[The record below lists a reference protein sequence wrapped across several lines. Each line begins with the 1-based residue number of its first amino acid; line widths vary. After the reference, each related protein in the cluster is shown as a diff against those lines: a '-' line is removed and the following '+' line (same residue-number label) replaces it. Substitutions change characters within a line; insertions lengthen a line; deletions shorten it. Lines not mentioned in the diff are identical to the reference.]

1 MKILLFTPPMTQL
14 NTPYPASAYLT
25 AFLKKQGYEVFQSDP
40 ALMLALRLFSRTG
53 VKLVADELENVQK
66 KKLSP
71 VLLRFLQ
78 QRLVYEDTIDM
89 VVRFLQGGDQSVAY
103 RICQD
108 NFLPLGKRIDDAI
121 MQFKG
126 AASAFSNPASEGHE
140 QGDALHWAFGSLGIQ
155 DRARYLASLY
165 IDELADVIR
174 EGIDSNFNLS
184 RYGDKLAASVPSFDP
199 IAAQLAAKPTLVQN
213 LLTDITRDLA
223 TTFDP
228 DIVGISAPFPGN
240 VFAAFFMAREF
251 RRIKPAIKM
260 LLGGGYVNTE
270 LRSLKE
276 PRVFDY
282 FDFITLDDGE
292 RPFLNIIEHCLGRR
306 PQELLLRTFVR
317 KDGVVVF
324 IRGSDHDIPISAQP
338 APDYEGLPLQKYLLL
353 TEMLNPM
360 HRIWSDTRW
369 NKLTLAH
376 GCYWKKCNF
385 CDISLDYIGRY
396 EDQTA
401 DLIIDKM
408 LCMMEQTGQSGFHFV
423 DEAAPPKILL
433 AMAKRLIE
441 RRVGITWWGN
451 IRFEKTFSKPL
462 VEKLAASGCVAVSGG
477 LEVASDRLLKLIN
490 KGVTVEQVAKVAHAF
505 SSAGVLVHSY
515 LMYGFPT
522 QTVQET
528 IDSLERVRQ
537 LFEQGCIQSAFWHR
551 FSATIHSPIGK
562 NPAHYGIKLHPPQNV
577 TFAANDVEFTDST
590 GVDHDVLAHGLN
602 KALYNFMHGIG
613 LDEDVRFWF
622 EAEVPKAR
630 VPRHLIAQ
638 AIS

>member
-1 MKILLFTPPMTQL
+1 MTQL

-25 AFLKKQGYEVFQSDP
+25 AFLKQQGFEVFQSDP
-40 ALMLALRLFSRTG
+40 ALMLALKLFSHHG
-53 VKLVADELENVQK
+53 VKLVADTLEAQQK
-66 KKLSP
+66 TKKNP
-71 VLLRFLQ
+71 IITDFLR
-78 QRLVYEDTIDM
+78 QRIAYEDTVDM

-108 NFLPLGKRIDDAI
+108 HFLPSGKRLHDAI
-121 MQFKG
+121 GQFKG
-126 AASAFSNPASEGHE
+126 AAAAFSDPESEAPE
-140 QGDALHWAFGSLGIQ
+140 DSLHWAFGSLGIQ
-155 DRARYLASLY
+155 DRARFMASLY

-174 EGIDSNFNLS
+174 EGIDNNFNLS

-199 IAAQLAAKPTLVQN
+199 IAEQLAAKPTIVQT
-213 LLTDITRDLA
+213 LLAEITQDLA
-223 TTFDP
+223 KTFKP
-228 DIVGISAPFPGN
+228 DVIGVSAPFPGN

-251 RRIKPAIKM
+251 RRHLPHVKM

-282 FDFITLDDGE
+282 FDFLTLDDGE
-292 RPFLNIIEHCLGRR
+292 RPFLSIL
-306 PQELLLRTFVR
+306 ELLQRKRSEDKLLRTFVR
-317 KDGVVVF
+317 KDGVVTF
-324 IRGSDHDIPISAQP
+324 IKGSDHDVPISAQP
-338 APDYEGLPLQKYLLL
+338 APDYEGLPLNKYLLL

-385 CDISLDYIGRY
+385 CDINLDYIGRY
-396 EDQTA
+396 EDQAA

-408 LCMMEQTGQSGFHFV
+408 LTMMNQTGQSGFHFV
-423 DEAAPPKILL
+423 DEAAPPKILF

-451 IRFEKTFSKPL
+451 IRFEKTFTKPL

-505 SSAGVLVHSY
+505 SSAGILVHSY

-537 LFEQGCIQSAFWHR
+537 LFENGCIQSAFWHR
-551 FSATIHSPIGK
+551 FSATIHSPIGR
-562 NPAHYGIKLHPPQNV
+562 NPEQYGIKLHPPANI
-577 TFAANDVEFTDST
+577 TFATNDVEFTDST
-590 GVDHDVLAHGLN
+590 GVDHDTLAHGLN

-613 LDEDVRFWF
+613 LEEDVRFWF
-622 EAEVPKAR
+622 ETQVPKAR
-630 VPRHLIAQ
+630 VQKNLIAQ
-638 AIS
+638 SIL

>member
-25 AFLKKQGYEVFQSDP
+25 AFLKQQGFEVFQCDP
-40 ALMLALRLFSRTG
+40 ALMLALKLFSRAG
-53 VKLVADELENVQK
+53 VTQVADELETMQK
-66 KKLSP
+66 KQLNP
-71 VLLRFLQ
+71 IVLRFLQ
-78 QRLVYEDTIDM
+78 QRTTYEDTIDM

-108 NFLPLGKRIDDAI
+108 DFLPSGKRLDDAI
-121 MQFKG
+121 GQFKG
-126 AASAFSNPASEGHE
+126 AAAAFSDRERVEPEE
-140 QGDALHWAFGSLGIQ
+140 DALHWAFGSLGIQ
-155 DRARYLASLY
+155 DRARYMASLY

-174 EGIDSNFNLS
+174 EGVDKNFNLS
-184 RYGDKLAASVPSFDP
+184 RYGDKLAASVPQFDP
-199 IAAQLAAKPTLVQN
+199 IADQLAAKPTLVQ
-213 LLTDITRDLA
+213 LLLAEITKGLA
-223 TTFDP
+223 AKFKP
-228 DIVGISAPFPGN
+228 DVVGISAPFPGN

-251 RRIKPAIKM
+251 RKLNPEVKV

-282 FDFITLDDGE
+282 VDFVTLDDGE
-292 RPFLNIIEHCLGRR
+292 RPFLSILEHLNGKRK
-306 PQELLLRTFVR
+306 EETLLRTFVR
-317 KDGVVVF
+317 KNGAVEY
-324 IRGSDHDIPISAQP
+324 IKGSDHDIPISAQP
-338 APDYEGLPLQKYLLL
+338 APDYEGLPLNKYLLL

-385 CDISLDYIGRY
+385 CDINLDYIGRY
-396 EDQTA
+396 EDQAA

-408 LCMMEQTGQSGFHFV
+408 LTMMDQTGQSGFHFV
-423 DEAAPPKILL
+423 DEAAPPKILF

-505 SSAGVLVHSY
+505 SSAGILVHSY

-528 IDSLERVRQ
+528 VDSLERVRQ
-537 LFEQGCIQSAFWHR
+537 LFESGCIQSAFWHR
-551 FSATIHSPIGK
+551 FSATIHSPIGR
-562 NPAHYGIKLHPPQNV
+562 NPEQYGIVLHPPKNI
-577 TFAANDVEFTDST
+577 TFATNDVEFTDST
-590 GVDHDVLAHGLN
+590 GVDHDALAHGLN

-613 LDEDVRFWF
+613 LEEDVRFWF
-622 EAEVPKAR
+622 DTQVPKAR
-630 VPRHLIAQ
+630 VQKQLIAQ
-638 AIS
+638 AIL